1 MRALLKGAFY
11 EQMEPKNA
19 ELISP
24 RSFAAVS
31 RFFNKGNKV
40 VWNEPIPAYYLKKKN
55 VIYSEQLPVRHQ
67 WLKNITYEKNPAPP
81 EFVHGAK
88 IQVRI

>member
-1 MRALLKGAFY
+1 
-11 EQMEPKNA
+11 MEPKNP

-31 RFFNKGNKV
+31 RFFNKGNTV
-40 VWNEPIPAYYLKKKN
+40 VWNEPIPAYYFKKMN